1 MSFLTTLFNELFFR
15 PLLNALVF
23 LTNVLPF
30 HDLGLAV
37 IILTILVRILL
48 FPFTHHSI
56 KAQTKMRS
64 LEPEIARIRDEHKNN
79 QEEQARRTMALY
91 KEHGVNPFSGCVML
105 LIQLPILIAMYQ
117 VFLLGA
123 GDVGAYLYPFISTP
137 GSLRTVFFGV
147 INLTETSIFL
157 AALSGLTQFIQMK
170 LAIPTSPAGARSPK
184 ADGGDKP
191 QKPDISRMMTAQMT
205 YVMPGVIFMIG
216 LRFPA
221 AVSLYWTT
229 MNVFAIMHEMI
240 VRKKAEGIRGN
251 YEPESGAKNI

>member
-1 MSFLTTLFNELFFR
+1 MSFFITIFNELFFR

-37 IILTILVRILL
+37 IILTVLVRFVL

-56 KAQTKMRS
+56 KAQTKMRF

-79 QEEQARRTMALY
+79 QEEQARRIMALY

-105 LIQLPILIAMYQ
+105 IIQLPILIALYR
-117 VFLLGA
+117 VFLVGVESAGA
-123 GDVGAYLYPFISTP
+123 HLYQFVSMPD
-137 GSLRTVFFGV
+137 SLHTMFLGV
-147 INLTETSIFL
+147 IHLTEASVFL

-170 LAIPTSPAGARSPK
+170 LAVPTKTNTSASQVHT
-184 ADGGDKP
+184 P
-191 QKPDISRMMTAQMT
+191 QKQDISKIMTTQMT
-205 YVMPGVIFMIG
+205 YVMPGIIFVIG
-216 LRFPA
+216 LQFPA

-229 MNVFAIMHEMI
+229 MNIFAIIHEMI
-240 VRKKAEGIRGN
+240 VRKKAEKIRN
-251 YEPESGAKNI
+251 IYEPGRELKNI